1 MANQRT
7 ERKAPASYER
17 VVPIALGVIL
27 LLIVFLGLITFAV
40 LFGFWPQ

>member
-1 MANQRT
+1 MSKRRT
-7 ERKAPASYER
+7 ERRAPELYER
-17 VVPIALGVIL
+17 IVPIALGAVL